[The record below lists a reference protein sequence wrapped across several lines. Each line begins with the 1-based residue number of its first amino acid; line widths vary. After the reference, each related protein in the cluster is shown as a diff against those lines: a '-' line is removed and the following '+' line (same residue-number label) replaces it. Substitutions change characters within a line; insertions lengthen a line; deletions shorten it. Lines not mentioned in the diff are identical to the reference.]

1 MKKKF
6 RALKRSALSLLL
18 ALTMTLSFL
27 PAYAQAEGEE
37 NLLTNG
43 DFETGGYT
51 GWTVNVS
58 DGQEV
63 WGTWQCKTADTGNTN
78 QTAFLEISNY
88 YNNIDLSAAA
98 TQTVELDAG
107 TYTFSIDVAGANE
120 DATSSNLNLSAV
132 SGGQTLSSIP
142 LTLKGWSRWE
152 TASIT
157 FTLEESAS
165 VTVGVTGTL
174 ANSSYCDLDNAL
186 LIASQSSGSEGQEMT
201 DISLPNG
208 DFEEGD
214 SSNWVLTGF
223 NQVTS
228 IAGASNN
235 TSYTLNLWL
244 SDTEDLS
251 GSASYSVSLTAGTY
265 QFGFDLSGNDT
276 INSGLSYSVLQGET
290 TLVSGRDTYTTP
302 GWDQWNTHTTDEF
315 TLAENSEV
323 TFTLSGTVPT
333 GYWGNLDN
341 LTLKGTGSLL
351 ESGDDDTTVEADIN
365 VEKVSNLSDD
375 FIMGMDISSV
385 MSEFASG
392 VTYQD
397 FEGNTISNITYFCQF
412 LKECGVTHI
421 RVRVWNDPYG
431 SEGNGYGG
439 GDNNIVT
446 AVEIAKGCQAAGL
459 KMLVDFHCS
468 DFWTDPAKQQAPK
481 AWKDFTVDQ
490 KADALQTYLQ
500 ESLKA
505 INDTGV
511 EIAMVQIGNETN
523 NAFIGESE
531 VANMCKLFSAG
542 TEAVRTF
549 NTTNSTSIK
558 TVIHV
563 TNPEDYYMTT
573 WAERLADNNVD
584 YDILATS
591 YYPSWH
597 GTFDNLKNQLQTVKN
612 TYGKDVMV
620 AETSYA
626 FTLEDTDG
634 HKNTIR
640 EGNNDEMK
648 SGKQYPFS
656 PQGQASYLRDLID
669 VVNSAEGLG
678 VYYWE
683 SAWITVGDTTGLT
696 GDDYDNKVDEN
707 KAKWEKYGSGWA
719 SSFSAEYDP
728 DDAGEWYGG
737 SAVDNQALFAADGSP
752 LASINVWDL
761 VKTGAVSRY
770 TSVDSIESPAETI
783 EAGEGYTLPETVTVS
798 YNNGD
803 AEESVSWNSEDTSAI
818 KTNVPGVYIVNG
830 TVHFSKTVDTG
841 TYEGAETASVTYTL
855 TVKEK
860 NLIPADVAG
869 FELTDSSGF
878 TISESGINLPAT
890 DDPKEGTKSMHWSA
904 YGMPA
909 GTGYV
914 TYNTAFDLE
923 AGAYSFEASAQGF
936 AGDTVKLNILDAS
949 EGNVLFSS
957 ESVSLTGWRDWQ
969 TPSVSFTLDKQTSVK
984 IQIEVAMQAGGWG
997 TVDCLYLYQSA
1008 DAGETI
1014 IESCNDI
1021 SEYRDES
1028 GNTAPAYKDGYIFA
1042 GWYKDEACTKP
1053 VDENTMDGP
1062 AYAKY
1067 IDEDVL
1073 TVKFQIPTTTNSASE
1088 STTLRLVT
1096 SIDSLDYQN
1105 VSFEVSYTDST
1116 STKKSHTWTTKNAYT
1131 ALTGYNGMTE
1141 LTYTPDEQFSKASEY
1156 FVALNIN
1163 DIPNEA
1169 FGYAFTAIPKWT
1181 TRDGTVVEG
1190 SARTNI
1196 VISNSTTY
1204 RIVEGE

>member
-1 MKKKF
+1 MEQRRYK
-6 RALKRSALSLLL
+6 
-18 ALTMTLSFL
+18 
-27 PAYAQAEGEE
+27 
-37 NLLTNG
+37 
-43 DFETGGYT
+43 
-51 GWTVNVS
+51 
-58 DGQEV
+58 
-63 WGTWQCKTADTGNTN
+63 
-78 QTAFLEISNY
+78 
-88 YNNIDLSAAA
+88 
-98 TQTVELDAG
+98 
-107 TYTFSIDVAGANE
+107 
-120 DATSSNLNLSAV
+120 
-132 SGGQTLSSIP
+132 
-142 LTLKGWSRWE
+142 
-152 TASIT
+152 
-157 FTLEESAS
+157 
-165 VTVGVTGTL
+165 
-174 ANSSYCDLDNAL
+174 CD
-186 LIASQSSGSEGQEMT
+186 
-201 DISLPNG
+201 
-208 DFEEGD
+208 
-214 SSNWVLTGF
+214 
-223 NQVTS
+223 
-228 IAGASNN
+228 
-235 TSYTLNLWL
+235 
-244 SDTEDLS
+244 
-251 GSASYSVSLTAGTY
+251 
-265 QFGFDLSGNDT
+265 
-276 INSGLSYSVLQGET
+276 
-290 TLVSGRDTYTTP
+290 
-302 GWDQWNTHTTDEF
+302 
-315 TLAENSEV
+315 
-323 TFTLSGTVPT
+323 
-333 GYWGNLDN
+333 
-341 LTLKGTGSLL
+341 
-351 ESGDDDTTVEADIN
+351 
-365 VEKVSNLSDD
+365 
-375 FIMGMDISSV
+375 
-385 MSEFASG
+385 
-392 VTYQD
+392 
-397 FEGNTISNITYFCQF
+397 
-412 LKECGVTHI
+412 
-421 RVRVWNDPYG
+421 
-431 SEGNGYGG
+431 
-439 GDNNIVT
+439 
-446 AVEIAKGCQAAGL
+446 
-459 KMLVDFHCS
+459 
-468 DFWTDPAKQQAPK
+468 
-481 AWKDFTVDQ
+481 
-490 KADALQTYLQ
+490 
-500 ESLKA
+500 
-505 INDTGV
+505 
-511 EIAMVQIGNETN
+511 
-523 NAFIGESE
+523 
-531 VANMCKLFSAG
+531 
-542 TEAVRTF
+542 
-549 NTTNSTSIK
+549 
-558 TVIHV
+558 
-563 TNPEDYYMTT
+563 
-573 WAERLADNNVD
+573 
-584 YDILATS
+584 
-591 YYPSWH
+591 
-597 GTFDNLKNQLQTVKN
+597 
-612 TYGKDVMV
+612 
-620 AETSYA
+620 
-626 FTLEDTDG
+626 
-634 HKNTIR
+634 
-640 EGNNDEMK
+640 
-648 SGKQYPFS
+648 
-656 PQGQASYLRDLID
+656 
-669 VVNSAEGLG
+669 
-678 VYYWE
+678 
-683 SAWITVGDTTGLT
+683 
-696 GDDYDNKVDEN
+696 
-707 KAKWEKYGSGWA
+707 
-719 SSFSAEYDP
+719 
-728 DDAGEWYGG
+728 
-737 SAVDNQALFAADGSP
+737 
-752 LASINVWDL
+752 
-761 VKTGAVSRY
+761 
-770 TSVDSIESPAETI
+770 
-783 EAGEGYTLPETVTVS
+783 
-798 YNNGD
+798 
-803 AEESVSWNSEDTSAI
+803 